1 MFRSARVKLTLWYS
15 LIIMIISLA
24 FSVVIFRVL
33 TSELDRVERMQRI
46 RIEGRVPSGPPMMMP
61 LDNKSIVTRFVIIDP
76 ELVEETKSRL
86 ISTLAFIN
94 VGILLAAGTTG
105 YFLAGKTLKPI
116 QVMMDEQSRFIT
128 DASHELR
135 TPLTALKSE
144 IEVTL
149 RDKALTLA
157 EAKDV
162 IASNLEEVNRLQS
175 LTDGLITLTRY
186 PQTNHVAPLSQLPI
200 NEPISLAI
208 KKITPLARQ
217 KSITIQ
223 SKVGKQ
229 SVIGDV
235 DSLTELFVIFL
246 DNAIKYSGEK
256 TEIVVNT
263 KQQKGFVFVSISD
276 QGQGIATEDIP
287 HIFDRFFRA
296 DSSRTSQTAHGYGL
310 GLSIAKQI
318 LDRHQATILVKS
330 TVGKG
335 STFTLKFPLHI
346 TKASA

>member
-1 MFRSARVKLTLWYS
+1 MFRSARIKLTLWYS
-15 LIIMIISLA
+15 LIIMVISLA

-33 TSELDRVERMQRI
+33 TGELDRVERMQRM
-46 RIEGRVPSGPPMMMP
+46 RIEARIPNQPPPFFPMEK
-61 LDNKSIVTRFVIIDP
+61 NGVVTKIFIIDP
-76 ELVEETKSRL
+76 ELVEETKKRLLSILTFINAGIL
-86 ISTLAFIN
+86 IS
-94 VGILLAAGTTG
+94 AGTMG

-116 QVMMDEQSRFIT
+116 QEMMDEQSRFIT

-149 RDKALTLA
+149 RDKALTLS
-157 EAKDV
+157 EAKKV
-162 IASNLEEVNRLQS
+162 ITSNLEEVNRLQS

-186 PQTNHVAPLSQLPI
+186 PQTNHTVQMTQLPI
-200 NEPISLAI
+200 NEPLAIAI
-208 KKITPLARQ
+208 KKITPLAKQ
-217 KSITIQ
+217 KNISIQ

-229 SVIGDV
+229 SVVGDV

-256 TEIVVNT
+256 TEIMITT
-263 KQQKGFVFVSISD
+263 KQQSGYLTISISD
-276 QGQGIATEDIP
+276 QGQGIAAADIP

-296 DSSRTSQTAHGYGL
+296 DSSRTSQAVHGYGL

-318 LDRHQATILVKS
+318 LDRHQATVIVKS
-330 TVGKG
+330 VVSKG
-335 STFTLKFPLHI
+335 STFSLKFPLH
-346 TKASA
+346 TSKESA